1 MQISPP
7 RSGITAFQV
16 GAMLGVVSGLLVGGP
31 WLTPSGFLILI
42 FDFLVPIVALLLAGL
57 LAARRTGRVSTGTL
71 AGLWAGFI
79 GTLIAFAVIA
89 IALETVHHADFIRGV
104 MSNPRVNPQ
113 NAEQTGWLG
122 LAIIGGI
129 LVIVGIGLG
138 AGLGALGGLIG
149 KTVSPLVQRPYPPAP
164 VYLQTPYPAPQ
175 SPYQPPLYPPQ
186 QPPPY
191 QSSPYPPQQPPP
203 YQPPPYPPPQPPPP
217 PPYEQ

>member
-16 GAMLGVVSGLLVGGP
+16 GAMIGVVSGLLVGGP
-31 WLTPSGFLILI
+31 WWTSSGLLLILI
-42 FDFLVPIVALLLAGL
+42 IDFLVPIVALLLAGL

-79 GTLIAFAVIA
+79 GTVVAIAVIV

-113 NAEQTGWLG
+113 NAEQAAWLG

-138 AGLGALGGLIG
+138 VGLGALGGLIG
-149 KTVSPLVQRPYPPAP
+149 KTVSPLARRPYPPAP
-164 VYLQTPYPAPQ
+164 VCLQTPYPAPQ
-175 SPYQPPLYPPQ
+175 SPYQPP
-186 QPPPY
+186 
-191 QSSPYPPQQPPP
+191 PYPPQQPPP
-203 YQPPPYPPPQPPPP
+203 YQPPPYPPPQHPPPP
-217 PPYEQ
+217 HYEQ